1 MTDREEFSEQFEAWW
16 LTKFSKEFL
25 DSDNCWSAWTGW
37 QARGELDAV
46 RIKELEDRLNDT
58 KNYHIEWCG
67 ANVKIADLTAKL
79 EKETGRADAWVK
91 AVRDLARELGTPDED
106 SNGSIQDW
114 KRITAKAKQ
123 VAELTAKLDKAR
135 EALKYLDD
143 AFDNEM
149 WNCERCGHAES
160 TKDMDSAS
168 YLKNAIRE
176 KNG

>member
-1 MTDREEFSEQFEAWW
+1 MTDREDEMLDLYKTHAYLPHDAENNP
-16 LTKFSKEFL
+16 LTPFGNFAKGYEL
-25 DSDNCWSAWTGW
+25 AW

-46 RIKELEDRLNDT
+46 KIKELEARLNDT

-123 VAELTAKLDKAR
+123 
-135 EALKYLDD
+135 
-143 AFDNEM
+143 
-149 WNCERCGHAES
+149 
-160 TKDMDSAS
+160 
-168 YLKNAIRE
+168 LKNPCKVVR
-176 KNG
+176 